1 MQKDKNKN
9 TVSTA
14 VKPYRDYGSFVRN
27 KFGERVQK
35 ISINVGF
42 TCPNRDG
49 SKGKGGCTYC
59 NNQSF
64 KPDYCKPQTD
74 IGEQLEKG
82 IEFFSQKRKIKKFL
96 AYFQSYTNTYA
107 ELELIKDLYLKALSH
122 PGVIGLV
129 IGTRPDCISEELIEF
144 LSELA
149 KKYFICLEFGV
160 ESTLDRTLEAVN
172 RCHTFAETQK
182 AYTMASNKGIFL
194 GAHLILG
201 LPGESRNEML
211 QHAAELSK
219 LPIDFLKI
227 HQLQV
232 VKHTMMA
239 KQYQSNP
246 EEFNLFNIEDYLDLV
261 ASFICL
267 LRPDIVLERFISES
281 PPDLLIAPKWGLK
294 NFEMVNLIEKKMTRE
309 NLWQGKFY
317 RETIRSDENLRS
329 GF

>member
-107 ELELIKDLYLKALSH
+107 ELELIKDLYLKALNH

>member
-1 MQKDKNKN
+1 MQKDKKN
-9 TVSTA
+9 HVVPSA
-14 VKPYRDYGSFVRN
+14 AKPYRDYGTFVRK

-49 SKGKGGCTYC
+49 SKGTGGCTYC
-59 NNQSF
+59 NNRSF
-64 KPDYCKPQTD
+64 KPDYCKPQTE
-74 IGEQLEKG
+74 IGQQLEKG
-82 IEFFSQKRKIKKFL
+82 INFFTQKRKINKFL

-107 ELELIKDLYLKALSH
+107 ELDLIKELYLKALNH
-122 PGVIGLV
+122 PGVVGLV

-144 LSELA
+144 LSGLS
-149 KKYFICLEFGV
+149 KKYFICLELGV
-160 ESTLDRTLEAVN
+160 ESTLDRTLEEVN

-201 LPGESRNEML
+201 LPGESRNDML
-211 QHAAELSK
+211 QHAVELSK

-239 KQYQSNP
+239 QQYQNHP
-246 EEFNLFNIEDYLDLV
+246 EEFNLFEIEDYLDLV
-261 ASFICL
+261 TDFMSR

-294 NFEMVNLIEKKMTRE
+294 NFEMVNLIEKKIAAE
-309 NLWQGKFY
+309 NIWQGKFY
-317 RETIRSDENLRS
+317 KDPINEI
-329 GF
+329 